1 MDKLLE
7 PDLYR
12 KITQQVKQLYCI
24 GFNEKIDSQ
33 KVVNSDAL
41 HLLLEFEKK
50 IDGHLKEIND
60 AEQVEPDKGYIEK
73 QCSTISKRKRKET
86 T

>member
-1 MDKLLE
+1 
-7 PDLYR
+7 
-12 KITQQVKQLYCI
+12 
-24 GFNEKIDSQ
+24 
-33 KVVNSDAL
+33 VNSDAL

-60 AEQVEPDKGYIEK
+60 AETVEPDKGYVEK
-73 QCSTISKRKRKET
+73 HCSIISKRKRKET